1 MLNQMLVFLL
11 ETFLGLF
18 ALALLLRF
26 WLQALRA
33 PLRNPIYPFLAALT
47 DWIVMP
53 ARRVIPGLFRVD
65 LSTLVLAWLAQ
76 VVLMFAKLSLM
87 GVSLGPA
94 LGASLVQILVLAA
107 IAVLKLSLYIL
118 MFSAIIQAV
127 LSWVAP
133 HSPAMPLLNGLTRP
147 FLRPIQ
153 ERMPLIGNVD
163 VSPLLLIVVIQLL
176 LFVVAWL
183 EGAFMRGIG
192 PG

>member
-163 VSPLLLIVVIQLL
+163 ISPLLLIVVIQLL
-176 LFVVAWL
+176 LFMVAWL